1 MAGVILCVGLQQEFS
16 DLINNNHLRDRSQK
30 INRLTEEVVGLLKN
44 TNATLFLAGIREA
57 KPRYVRDQLELIRCN
72 LAEKRQETIDK
83 ALVFC
88 LKNQLYSAV
97 DFCDALTYFAP
108 RPKLPRV

>member
-1 MAGVILCVGLQQEFS
+1 MCVGLQQEFS